1 MSLVFVCS
9 SCTKIRCTFLYSV
22 DGIFAFIV
30 QYVTASG
37 SESKHFPA
45 VVHVK
50 LNWCCSRGTKNAL
63 EVKFSLKAAETE
75 ESVQES
81 CFQLEQQGN
90 LNVASLDRFGKQ
102 TLDFIHV
109 CSCHDLFVLCS
120 KLFGHCDKSNVSES
134 LFTEISINED

>member
-37 SESKHFPA
+37 SEQQNKESKRFPA
-45 VVHVK
+45 VAYVK
-50 LNWCCSRGTKNAL
+50 LNWCCCRGMKNRL
-63 EVKFSLKAAETE
+63 EIKFSLIAAETE

-90 LNVASLDRFGKQ
+90 LNALSLDRFGKQ
-102 TLDFIHV
+102 TLNFIHM
-109 CSCHDLFVLCS
+109 CSCHDLCLCFVLNYLGIVTNRTCQ
-120 KLFGHCDKSNVSES
+120 S
-134 LFTEISINED
+134 LFLC